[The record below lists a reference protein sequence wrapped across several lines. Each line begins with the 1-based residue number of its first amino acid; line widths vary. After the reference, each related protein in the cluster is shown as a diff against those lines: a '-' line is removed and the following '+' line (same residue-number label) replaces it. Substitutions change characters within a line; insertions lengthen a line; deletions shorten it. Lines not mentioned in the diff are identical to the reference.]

1 MAMLI
6 ECNFENGSIFVLF
19 SMTKDVPY
27 ATICKN
33 AFPVSEIVKDP

>member
-1 MAMLI
+1 MD
-6 ECNFENGSIFVLF
+6 VLF

-33 AFPVSEIVKDP
+33 AFPVSEIVTDWIN